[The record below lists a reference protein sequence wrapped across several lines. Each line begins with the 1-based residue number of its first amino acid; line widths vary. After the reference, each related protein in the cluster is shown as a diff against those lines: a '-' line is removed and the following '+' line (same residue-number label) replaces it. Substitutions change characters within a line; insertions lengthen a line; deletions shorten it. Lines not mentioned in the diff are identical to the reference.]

1 MSQKYKK
8 INLRNE
14 SLNTGQ
20 VDSDELVSTFVQKIE
35 NMDTK
40 WTIDGMHS
48 EIGFKVRHMMISN
61 VSGNFG
67 NFKAEASTNGDDFS
81 TANFS
86 FNASIDSINTGVAD
100 RDGHLKSADFFDA
113 ATYPELMF
121 HSTSVKKLNDNE
133 LEISGEMNIKGI
145 VKPITLLADFA
156 GIAVDPYGQTKAGMS
171 LTGKIKRSEFG
182 LTWSAVTEAGN
193 IVLGDDINLN
203 CEVQLIKQ

>member
-1 MSQKYKK
+1 MSQKDKK

-113 ATYPELMF
+113 TTYPELMF
-121 HSTSVKKLNDNE
+121 HSTSVKKINDNE

>member
-1 MSQKYKK
+1 
-8 INLRNE
+8 
-14 SLNTGQ
+14 
-20 VDSDELVSTFVQKIE
+20 
-35 NMDTK
+35 MDTK

-67 NFKAEASTNGDDFS
+67 QFTAEAATSGDDFS
-81 TANFS
+81 NANFK
-86 FNASIDSINTGVAD
+86 FNAAIDSINTGVAD

-113 ATYPELMF
+113 ATHPELSF
-121 HSTSVKKLNDNE
+121 QSTSVKKINDNE
-133 LEISGEMNIKGI
+133 LEIAGDMNIKGV
-145 VKPITLLADFA
+145 VKPVTLKADFA

-171 LTGKIKRSEFG
+171 ITGKIKRSEFG

-193 IVLGDDINLN
+193 IVVGDDIHLN

>member
-1 MSQKYKK
+1 
-8 INLRNE
+8 
-14 SLNTGQ
+14 
-20 VDSDELVSTFVQKIE
+20 
-35 NMDTK
+35 MDTK

-67 NFKAEASTNGDDFS
+67 QFTAEASTNGDDFS

-100 RDGHLKSADFFDA
+100 RDGHLKSGDFFDA
-113 ATYPELMF
+113 VAHPELTF
-121 HSTSVKKLNDNE
+121 QSTSVKKLSEGE
-133 LEISGEMNIKGI
+133 LEISGDMTIKGI
-145 VKPITLLADFA
+145 VKPVTLVADFA

-171 LTGKIKRSEFG
+171 ITGKIKRSEFG

-193 IVLGDDINLN
+193 IVLGDDISLN